1 MKPMLHGTTW
11 GWGYNIMGKA
21 SFKSR
26 RFCFL
31 EDCIGAIP
39 IKNLLFFE
47 NCCVLKTTTILI
59 FNIF

>member
-39 IKNLLFFE
+39 IKNLLFFLKLLCFE
-47 NCCVLKTTTILI
+47 NYNN
-59 FNIF
+59 FNF